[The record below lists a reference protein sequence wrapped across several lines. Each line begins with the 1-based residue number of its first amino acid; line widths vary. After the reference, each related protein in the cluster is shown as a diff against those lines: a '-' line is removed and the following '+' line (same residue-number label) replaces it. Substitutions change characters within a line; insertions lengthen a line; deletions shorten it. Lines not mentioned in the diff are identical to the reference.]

1 MAAQIYRH
9 RPFRSSGPPTIG
21 TLVQMASALRDRV
34 WRTRGTR
41 VVVGG
46 GKLLAGACSTLS
58 EGAATLT
65 VVRLLAGACSTRS
78 EGAATLTVVRLLAG
92 ACSTRS
98 EGAGAL
104 TVVGRRAG
112 ACSTRS
118 EGAAT

>member
-1 MAAQIYRH
+1 MAAQICRH

-41 VVVGG
+41 VVVGDV
-46 GKLLAGACSTLS
+46 K
-58 EGAATLT
+58 
-65 VVRLLAGACSTRS
+65 LLAGACSTRS

-98 EGAGAL
+98 EGAATL
-104 TVVGRRAG
+104 TVDVPAWETLVSDLLTLLGTD
-112 ACSTRS
+112 CVHLLI
-118 EGAAT
+118 